1 MVNPIYDLN
10 PSIGITKPT
19 FPSAKNST
27 LDSGAVN
34 GMEAEHIVVQEGMER
49 AAPKN
54 PPSTW
59 SSGPD
64 NNNYLQD
71 KA

>member
-1 MVNPIYDLN
+1 MDNNPVLGMTN
-10 PSIGITKPT
+10 PT
-19 FPSAKNST
+19 FPSGAKNST

-34 GMEAEHIVVQEGMER
+34 GMEAEHITIDDAMPAT

-54 PPSTW
+54 PPSEW

-64 NNNYLQD
+64 NNNYLND
-71 KA
+71 K